1 MDNKVDFLVD
11 SPFIRSMI
19 INDDK
24 YAFDIIDISGTHE
37 GRLNFLIK
45 VVKGI
50 SYRRLIRILDKCAK
64 ENLIDAFVLVFYL
77 RDCRGGK
84 GERALGRKA
93 LQWLA
98 INYPQQFAKV
108 LKFVPEYGR
117 WDDLFV
123 LFPNAILLNR
133 MDNYLSKD
141 VDIDLVKNIQS
152 LAVKMYASRLQED
165 IKVMKIGGKISLA
178 GKWAPTENDKNDQ
191 QYEIVDVLCNE
202 LNVSKAVY
210 RKRILSPLRKYLKL
224 VEHSLQNNVLSKI
237 QYDKIPNVAF
247 QKYYNVFKKRD
258 EISFSLYLKT
268 TNITHTKTSNPF
280 PHDILKEYDIF
291 NTHSIKPVVE
301 EKWSYFLQHY
311 KRVHIN
317 KIVPILHTSPSFYN
331 NKDMFL
337 RAISLALFICRKG
350 SKPFNNLII
359 RNHKTQFHYIPEQED
374 VFSSLKQLIEY
385 SDQDDIDIVSVMKK
399 VAENAKENNLQSNE
413 MPDMF
418 IYICDSQH
426 IQKQM
431 RSLQFNTQSKM
442 VQKIQNIFEECGYVM
457 PKIVFFNMNAS
468 STCFPILSNHHNV
481 GMISGYSPQVLNS
494 LLHNHDELFT
504 CKTILN
510 NILYKE
516 RYHPLRNLIK

>member
-1 MDNKVDFLVD
+1 
-11 SPFIRSMI
+11 
-19 INDDK
+19 
-24 YAFDIIDISGTHE
+24 
-37 GRLNFLIK
+37 
-45 VVKGI
+45 
-50 SYRRLIRILDKCAK
+50 
-64 ENLIDAFVLVFYL
+64 
-77 RDCRGGK
+77 
-84 GERALGRKA
+84 
-93 LQWLA
+93 
-98 INYPQQFAKV
+98 
-108 LKFVPEYGR
+108 
-117 WDDLFV
+117 
-123 LFPNAILLNR
+123 
-133 MDNYLSKD
+133 
-141 VDIDLVKNIQS
+141 
-152 LAVKMYASRLQED
+152 
-165 IKVMKIGGKISLA
+165 
-178 GKWAPTENDKNDQ
+178 
-191 QYEIVDVLCNE
+191 
-202 LNVSKAVY
+202 
-210 RKRILSPLRKYLKL
+210 

-385 SDQDDIDIVSVMKK
+385 SDQDDIDIVSVMRK

-418 IYICDSQH
+418 IC
-426 IQKQM
+426 
-431 RSLQFNTQSKM
+431 
-442 VQKIQNIFEECGYVM
+442 IFEECGYVM